1 MVRHIILKR
10 FCAFFII
17 FCFPFFSITP
27 ALCYELS
34 ETTSFDTS
42 KNVIVKYEYNS
53 STGLLSPKYY
63 KVNLENTNYGNGDT
77 TINYG
82 WVQNE
87 NGEYEFGETDSSN
100 SQITFTYDS
109 NANTVQRTEISENE
123 SAENISGDFRE
134 NTYTAESG
142 VVYSSGINNDGTIGS
157 INSNFINN
165 CAHSNNNTAVGA
177 AVSNGGA
184 IGMITGDF
192 AGNHV
197 STNSTETNGIAYG
210 GAVFN
215 YMMHTIDLIEG
226 DFIGNYAEGNYEAAG
241 GAVNNNVM
249 GGLIDDIEGDFIG
262 NSVTSPETGRGGAI
276 SNSYYI
282 YTINGDF
289 IGNYASGEN
298 DYAGGGAIEA
308 SWSFTR
314 TENVTGDFIG
324 NYAIS
329 QNGFAAGGAIVNGG
343 TFLNLTGD
351 FIQNHLIA
359 SQNTTGGAIDNG
371 GTMENI
377 TGDFI
382 QNYAQSENSY
392 AYGGA
397 INNVR
402 TIGNITGDFY
412 GNHTSAASTSYGGA
426 IYNSGAIT
434 KTEGNF
440 IANYA
445 ESSKGASAYAIGG
458 AIYNSGTISEILND
472 FIGNYSEVLNDKDAF
487 AYGGA
492 LYNGQ
497 DGVIENITGDFIQN
511 RVSIKSE
518 TEGGLVIGGAIE
530 NSGTIG
536 DITGNF
542 TDNYAKGESEL
553 NLGIY
558 GGAIDNTGETGK
570 ITGNFSRNYVS
581 SKAADGTAQ
590 ALGGAVYNSGLIA
603 DDIEGN
609 FIENYTEAL
618 SDESALLYSYGG
630 ALYNTGEITNGIKGN
645 FISNYA
651 SANSQNKTSTV
662 LGGAVYNSGLI
673 ADIEGNIIENQS
685 YALSET
691 SDALAYGG
699 GIYNHRGA
707 SIENIKGN
715 FSNNSAR
722 ALSDLY
728 NADAYGGA
736 VVNGGTI
743 ENIAGDFLN
752 NRAAAS
758 GTDASAKGGAIY
770 NYADATG
777 SEQVIST
784 IGNIKG
790 NFTGNVAEAIS
801 NTNAEASGG
810 AVYNGSNEINE
821 AGAQGIINDIEGN
834 FSNNSATAQGLTGA
848 ISYGGAIYSQ
858 SGFGEINEL
867 ENIKG
872 TFEDN
877 KIIANTTDGNAA
889 GYGGAIS
896 TSLTMAKNI
905 EGDFINNSV
914 SVYSKTGN
922 AVGCGGAVSNA
933 ALSTIS
939 NLEGNFIN
947 NNVNVKGINAAGYGG
962 AVSNILGIIGE
973 YDEEGQLT
981 SGIRNSSFYNNHVS
995 AEGETAEAKG
1005 GAIYSNMDLKISAD
1019 NGESI
1024 FSGNYTETNGIK
1036 KENAIYMANDM
1047 VESYNGTLTLES
1059 INNGLILF
1067 NDEIEGDIG
1076 YNLVLKGDETS
1087 EIIFN
1092 NDIINAEITIE
1103 NTNVTANYGS
1113 YLAQSPTL
1121 TLNSGTLSIN
1131 HLPNAVINFENLSN
1145 KGLINLNSI
1154 DVDLSN
1160 KTMGRITSDSY
1171 GDMTGTVD
1179 VKGLNIISHSNED
1192 NISVPFADEH
1202 YSNTVKYSGNNEIL
1216 TPVYKY
1222 YTDYEIKNDN
1232 MGYFTFNRG
1241 NINDSDSY
1249 NPSVLAPSVSSQAGA
1264 YTTQLQTLEYAFK
1277 HSDAFMAL
1285 PSFERMAIINADRY
1299 ALTPTS
1305 DATDIGT
1312 FSPLM
1317 TKLDV
1322 SGFWVKPYTS
1332 FESIPLDNGPKVSNI
1347 SYGTLVGYD
1356 SNLKHLKNG
1365 WERVLTGYIGYNGAS
1380 QRYSGIDTYQ
1390 NGGILGLTTTFY
1402 KNNFFN
1408 ATTISTGATVGNS
1421 STYYGDE
1428 DYTMLTA
1435 GIGNKFGYN
1444 FEFKDGKFILQP
1456 NLLLSYTF
1464 INTFDY
1470 TNASGLKIKSDP
1482 LHALQIAP
1490 GIKFIMNTESGWQPY
1505 LRADMIWNILDK
1517 TKVTAND
1524 VRLPEMSIDPY
1535 VQYGIGVQK
1544 LFKNERL
1551 TFFGQALVQNGGR
1564 NGVSLNAGLRWAV
1577 GRGE

>member
-42 KNVIVKYEYNS
+42 KNVIVKYEYNN

-142 VVYSSGINNDGTIGS
+142 AVYSSGINNDGTIGS

-276 SNSYYI
+276 SNNYYI

-487 AYGGA
+487 AYGG
-492 LYNGQ
+492 
-497 DGVIENITGDFIQN
+497 
-511 RVSIKSE
+511 
-518 TEGGLVIGGAIE
+518 
-530 NSGTIG
+530 
-536 DITGNF
+536 
-542 TDNYAKGESEL
+542 
-553 NLGIY
+553 
-558 GGAIDNTGETGK
+558 
-570 ITGNFSRNYVS
+570 
-581 SKAADGTAQ
+581 
-590 ALGGAVYNSGLIA
+590 
-603 DDIEGN
+603 
-609 FIENYTEAL
+609 
-618 SDESALLYSYGG
+618 
-630 ALYNTGEITNGIKGN
+630 
-645 FISNYA
+645 
-651 SANSQNKTSTV
+651 
-662 LGGAVYNSGLI
+662 
-673 ADIEGNIIENQS
+673 
-685 YALSET
+685 
-691 SDALAYGG
+691 

-810 AVYNGSNEINE
+810 AVYNGSSEINE

-1036 KENAIYMANDM
+1036 KENAIYVANDM

-1241 NINDSDSY
+1241 NINDSNSY

-1332 FESIPLDNGPKVSNI
+1332 FESIPLNNGPKVSNI

-1408 ATTISTGATVGNS
+1408 ATTISTGAVVGDS

-1470 TNASGLKIKSDP
+1470 TNAAGLKIKSDP

-1577 GRGE
+1577 GKGADQ